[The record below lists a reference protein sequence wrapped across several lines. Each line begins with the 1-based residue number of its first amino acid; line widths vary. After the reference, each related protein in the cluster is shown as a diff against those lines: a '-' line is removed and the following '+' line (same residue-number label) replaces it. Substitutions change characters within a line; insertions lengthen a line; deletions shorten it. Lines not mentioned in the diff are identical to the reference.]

1 MARPRFYG
9 HLKKRFPIDLP
20 NFHVSSVPEL
30 FRALDSQI
38 PGFRAY
44 LNEHST
50 PGYRVLIGKE
60 AVTEASFDQPLGR
73 GDVVK
78 IVPVVAGAKDALGQ
92 ILTGAALIALSVWI
106 PGGSTLAD
114 ALWTSYS
121 ATIAS
126 TAGSIGWAMV
136 LGGVAQV
143 LSPQP
148 GISPVSP
155 NGSNDMPSY
164 TFGSP
169 TVTVGQGRPVP
180 VFYGGPLRIG
190 GAIVSAGVESEGY
203 QPKGFGGAAP
213 NDDGDLGGNGDTSPW
228 VWAIAPEG

>member
-1 MARPRFYG
+1 MAKPRFYG
-9 HLKKRFPIDLP
+9 HLKKRFPVALP
-20 NFHVSSVPEL
+20 DFQVSSVPEL

-38 PGFRAY
+38 PGFTAY

-78 IVPVVAGAKDALGQ
+78 IVPVVAGAKDAVGQ
-92 ILTGAALIALSVWI
+92 ILTGAALIALVYFT
-106 PGGSTLAD
+106 GGSGASILSAS
-114 ALWTSYS
+114 AGNWLSA
-121 ATIAS
+121 ATINV
-126 TAGSIGWAMV
+126 GFAMV
-136 LGGVAQV
+136 LGGVAQI

-148 GISPVSP
+148 GVNPQNP
-155 NGSNDMPSY
+155 NGDGDLPSY

-213 NDDGDLGGNGDTSPW
+213 DDAGTLGGNGDTSPW